1 MELIMAILVWMG
13 LLSPGQQIT
22 ATQYYQLVEANST
35 AIQQVA
41 SDTLTTQQALSG
53 STQSP
58 QVVIIDPM
66 NL

>member
-1 MELIMAILVWMG
+1 MELILAILLWMG
-13 LLSPGQQIT
+13 LLSPGQQIS

-41 SDTLTTQQALSG
+41 SDTLATQQAFSG

-58 QVVIIDPM
+58 QVVMIDPI
-66 NL
+66 NR

>member
-1 MELIMAILVWMG
+1 MELIIAILLWMG

-22 ATQYYQLVEANST
+22 ATQYYQLVETNST

-41 SDTLTTQQALSG
+41 SDTLATQQALSG

>member
-1 MELIMAILVWMG
+1 MELIIAILLWMG

-22 ATQYYQLVEANST
+22 ATQYYQLVETNST

-41 SDTLTTQQALSG
+41 RDTLATQQALSG

>member
-1 MELIMAILVWMG
+1 MELILAILLWMG
-13 LLSPGQQIT
+13 LLSPGQQIS

-41 SDTLTTQQALSG
+41 SDTLATQQAFSG

-58 QVVIIDPM
+58 QVVIIDPI
-66 NL
+66 NR

>member
-1 MELIMAILVWMG
+1 MELILAILLWMG
-13 LLSPGQQIT
+13 LLSPGQQIS

-41 SDTLTTQQALSG
+41 SDTLATQQALSG

>member
-22 ATQYYQLVEANST
+22 ATQYYQLVETNST

-41 SDTLTTQQALSG
+41 SDTLATQQALSG

>member
-1 MELIMAILVWMG
+1 MELIIAILLWMG

-22 ATQYYQLVEANST
+22 ATQYYQLVEANLT

>member
-1 MELIMAILVWMG
+1 MG

-22 ATQYYQLVEANST
+22 ATQYYQLVETNST

-41 SDTLTTQQALSG
+41 RDTLATQQALSG

>member
-1 MELIMAILVWMG
+1 MELILAILLWMG

-22 ATQYYQLVEANST
+22 TAQYNHLVETNST

-41 SDTLTTQQALSG
+41 SDTLASQQALSG

-58 QVVIIDPM
+58 QVVIIDP
-66 NL
+66 LFQ